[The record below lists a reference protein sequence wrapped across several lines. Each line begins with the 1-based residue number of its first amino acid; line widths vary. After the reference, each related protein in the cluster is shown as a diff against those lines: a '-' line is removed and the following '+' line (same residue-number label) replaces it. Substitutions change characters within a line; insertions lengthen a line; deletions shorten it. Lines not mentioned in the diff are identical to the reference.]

1 MIEAIKR
8 AVQKWRRNRKQ
19 ASIARQLDD
28 TYANL
33 RLFREKEQMLLR
45 AHRELAAEELHSM
58 LPTRRARGF

>member
-1 MIEAIKR
+1 MIDAIKR
-8 AVQKWRRNRKQ
+8 TVQRWLRNRKR

-33 RLFREKEQMLLR
+33 RLYRDKEQMLLR
-45 AHRELAAEELHSM
+45 AYRELAAEDVHSM